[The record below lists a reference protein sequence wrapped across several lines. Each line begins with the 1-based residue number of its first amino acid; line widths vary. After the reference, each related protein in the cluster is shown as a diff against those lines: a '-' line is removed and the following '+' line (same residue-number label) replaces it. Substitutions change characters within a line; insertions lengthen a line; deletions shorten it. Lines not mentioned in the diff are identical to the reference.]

1 MTKKRFDLPTVLG
14 IVVMCCAIT
23 FCATYLWYES
33 IWPKLSGYEATL
45 KEYQQTIDTYV
56 LAAEG
61 QDTYTEG
68 LAKYTELRQLIDS
81 YFVGE
86 YDEQELND
94 NMAAGVVAGIGDKWS
109 YYISA
114 DEYDDY
120 LMSNQNSYY
129 GIGIT
134 ITAEDTYGGYEIVRV
149 AEDGPAKDAGL
160 KEGDVLVAVDGQD
173 ATVLTLDQVKSMVQG
188 ETGTSVVITVM
199 RDGQSM
205 DVTAVRGVAS
215 YEIVKYELMDDN
227 VGYVKLY
234 NFEGNA
240 AVNFI
245 GVVETLLE
253 QGAESF
259 VFDVRNN
266 PGGLMTE
273 LLTILDYLLPEGETF
288 VQIDYQ
294 GNETV
299 YRSGASCL
307 NMPMVVLVNENSYSA
322 AEYFAAILQEDDAA
336 EIVGNNTT
344 GKGYYQVPMELSDGS
359 AAVISVGKYL
369 TPSRRSL
376 AETGITPDY
385 IVEVDDEAFA
395 KIYYGTIEP
404 ADDEQLVQALYLAQM
419 AAN

>member
-1 MTKKRFDLPTVLG
+1 MSKKRFDLLTVLG
-14 IVVMCCAIT
+14 IVAMCCSLT
-23 FCATYLWYES
+23 FAATYLWYES
-33 IWPKLSGYEATL
+33 LWPKLSGYEDTL
-45 KEYQQTIDTYV
+45 KEYQSTIDAYRLV
-56 LAAEG
+56 EEG

-81 YFVGE
+81 YFVDD

-94 NMAAGVVAGIGDKWS
+94 NMAAGMVAGIGDKWS

-114 DEYDDY
+114 EDYDDY
-120 LMSNQNSYY
+120 VMSNKNSYY

-134 ITAEDTYGGYEIVRV
+134 ITAEEEYGGYEIVRV
-149 AEDGPAKDAGL
+149 AEDGPANDAGL
-160 KEGDVLVAVDGQD
+160 RVGDVLVAVDGED
-173 ATVLTLDQVKSMVQG
+173 TSVLTLDEVKSMVQG

-199 RDGQSM
+199 RQGQRM
-205 DVTAVRGVAS
+205 DFTAIRGVAS
-215 YEIVKYELMDDN
+215 YEIVKYEMMDGN

-245 GVVETLLE
+245 SAVEALLD

-288 VQIDYQ
+288 VQIDYL

-299 YRSGASCL
+299 YRSGESCL
-307 NMPMVVLVNENSYSA
+307 DMPMVVLVNENSYSA
-322 AEYFAAILQEDDAA
+322 AEYFAAILQEDQAA
-336 EIVGNNTT
+336 EIVGASTT
-344 GKGYYQVPMELSDGS
+344 GKGNYQVPLELSDGS

-376 AETGITPDY
+376 AETGVTPDY
-385 IVEVDDEAFA
+385 LVDIDDEAFA
-395 KIYYGTIEP
+395 KLYYGTLDASE
-404 ADDEQLVQALYLAQM
+404 DEQLIQALHLARM
-419 AAN
+419 ASK